1 MAIGHNRAWLQLFA
15 VVLPSG
21 AEDESKMNGL
31 AKDGYAFS
39 DGKLDPAQQSL
50 TLCDVRRPGMPLVY
64 ANRGFEA
71 MTGYTPAETV
81 GRNCR
86 FLQGPETDPAAVQSI
101 RDAMRIGA
109 PLIVDLLNYRRDGSP
124 FWNRLSLRP
133 VHNAAGLLTH
143 YVGIQ
148 SEITRMREL
157 EERLVDMAMDLAR
170 LTDG

>member
-1 MAIGHNRAWLQLFA
+1 MSAARGPG
-15 VVLPSG
+15 LPLS
-21 AEDESKMNGL
+21 NT
-31 AKDGYAFS
+31 
-39 DGKLDPAQQSL
+39 QH
-50 TLCDVRRPGMPLVY
+50 
-64 ANRGFEA
+64 
-71 MTGYTPAETV
+71 
-81 GRNCR
+81 
-86 FLQGPETDPAAVQSI
+86 GPKAAVCWIVAARAESGSTAGQK
-101 RDAMRIGA
+101 GHA